1 MIMDNKEEIKERR
14 QFLNGD
20 RTIWAMVFILCGIS
34 LIEVFSASSRLTFGK
49 SSFLTPIISHTVHL
63 GIGLVGMYLVHLL
76 HYKWY
81 RLFPV
86 LLVPLSVIFLAYLS
100 FQSHSSSGAERWINL
115 GFFQLQ
121 PSELGKIGV
130 IMAVAYWLA
139 KLKPDDE
146 LSQFNTFWKIMALTG
161 LVCLLIVG
169 ENLSTAILLA
179 GVVYVMMILGGI
191 AWKRILILTGV
202 VTATGVVAL
211 LFLLSVPPQTL
222 KEMKFVPERA
232 LTWQA
237 RMLDYFPSK
246 DKLKELEDAK
256 NAAPENPEEIQAKK
270 VSEYVKNVAPEK
282 PQETHANIAIAS
294 SNILGKGPGNSDER
308 DYLQEASC
316 DFIYA
321 IIIEELGMVGGI
333 AVILV
338 YIILLFRVGR
348 IASRCKEKYPA
359 YLAMGLGML
368 IGLQAFINMSVAV
381 GLFPVTGQPLPLISK
396 GGTSVLMTS
405 GCIGMLLGIS
415 NTLDREARGE
425 YIMGQDA
432 DVPTPVDGN
441 ESFDE

>member
-1 MIMDNKEEIKERR
+1 MDNNGDKKEHR
-14 QFLNGD
+14 QLLKGD

-63 GIGLVGMYLVHLL
+63 FIGLIGMYLVHLL

-86 LLVPLSVIFLAYLS
+86 LLVPLSILLLGYLS
-100 FQSHSSSGAERWINL
+100 MRSMGSSGAERWINL

-146 LSQFNTFWKIMALTG
+146 LSQNNTFWKIIALTG

-179 GVVYVMMILGGI
+179 GVIFVMMILGGI
-191 AWKRILILTGV
+191 AWKRILALTGV
-202 VTATGVVAL
+202 VLSVGIVAL
-211 LFLLSVPPQTL
+211 IILLLVPPQTL
-222 KEMKFVPERA
+222 RETSFIPKRA
-232 LTWQA
+232 TTWQA
-237 RMLDYFPSK
+237 RILDFREAGSNDNMSAYEYA
-246 DKLKELEDAK
+246 KL
-256 NAAPENPEEIQAKK
+256 I
-270 VSEYVKNVAPEK
+270 APEK

-321 IIIEELGMVGGI
+321 IIIEELGMAGGI
-333 AVILV
+333 AVMLV

-348 IASRCKEKYPA
+348 MATRCKEKYPA

-368 IGLQAFINMSVAV
+368 LGLQAFINMSVAV

-415 NTLDREARGE
+415 NTLDREADGD
-425 YIMGQDA
+425 YIIGKDA
-432 DVPTPVDGN
+432 DVPKPVDGD
-441 ESFDE
+441 ESFE

>member
-1 MIMDNKEEIKERR
+1 MENNGEKKERR
-14 QFLNGD
+14 QLLNGD
-20 RTIWAMVFILCGIS
+20 RTIWAMVLILCAIS

-49 SSFLTPIISHTVHL
+49 SSFLTPIISHTIHL
-63 GIGLVGMYLVHLL
+63 SMGLVGMYLIHLL

-81 RLFPV
+81 RAFPI
-86 LLVPLSVIFLAYLS
+86 LLIPLSIGLLGWLS
-100 FQSHSSSGAERWINL
+100 IRSMSSSGAERWINL

-121 PSELGKIGV
+121 PSELAKIGV
-130 IMAVAYWLA
+130 IMLVASWLS

-146 LSQFNTFWKIMALTG
+146 LSQSNTFWKIMALTG

-179 GVVYVMMILGGI
+179 GVVFVMMILGGI
-191 AWKRILILTGV
+191 AWKRILALSGV
-202 VTATGVVAL
+202 VVAAGVVAL
-211 LFLLSVPPQTL
+211 LFLLLVPPQTL
-222 KEMKFVPERA
+222 RETSFIPKRA
-232 LTWQA
+232 TTWQA
-237 RMLDYFPSK
+237 RIRDFREAGSNGNQSAYEYA
-246 DKLKELEDAK
+246 KL
-256 NAAPENPEEIQAKK
+256 
-270 VSEYVKNVAPEK
+270 VAPEK

-321 IIIEELGMVGGI
+321 IIIEELGMAGGI
-333 AVILV
+333 VVMLV
-338 YIILLFRVGR
+338 YIILLYRVGR
-348 IASRCKEKYPA
+348 IATKCKEKYPA

-368 IGLQAFINMSVAV
+368 LGLQAFINMSVAV

-415 NTLDREARGE
+415 NVLEKETRGE
-425 YIMGQDA
+425 QVAGA
-432 DVPTPVDGN
+432 EAEVPTPISGN

>member
-1 MIMDNKEEIKERR
+1 MENNGENKEHR
-14 QFLNGD
+14 QLLNGD

-49 SSFLTPIISHTVHL
+49 SSFLTPIISHSIHL
-63 GIGLVGMYLVHLL
+63 VIGLVGMYLVHLL

-86 LLVPLSVIFLAYLS
+86 LLVPLAIVLLGYLS
-100 FQSHSSSGAERWINL
+100 MRSMGSSGAERWINL

-130 IMAVAYWLA
+130 IMSVAYWLA

-146 LSQFNTFWKIMALTG
+146 LSQSNTFWKIIALTG

-179 GVVYVMMILGGI
+179 GVIFVMMILGGI
-191 AWKRILILTGV
+191 AWKRILTLTGV
-202 VTATGVVAL
+202 VLSVGVVAL
-211 LFLLSVPPQTL
+211 LFLLLVPPQTL
-222 KEMKFVPERA
+222 RETGFIPKRA
-232 LTWQA
+232 TTWQA
-237 RMLDYFPSK
+237 RILDFRESGQNDEMSAYEYA
-246 DKLKELEDAK
+246 KL
-256 NAAPENPEEIQAKK
+256 
-270 VSEYVKNVAPEK
+270 VAPEK

-321 IIIEELGMVGGI
+321 IIIEELGMAGGI
-333 AVILV
+333 AVMLV

-348 IASRCKEKYPA
+348 IATRCKEKYPA

-368 IGLQAFINMSVAV
+368 LGLQAFINMSVAV

-396 GGTSVLMTS
+396 GGTSILMTS

-415 NTLDREARGE
+415 NTLEREAAGE
-425 YIMGQDA
+425 YMMGKDA
-432 DVPTPVDGN
+432 DLPKPVDGD
-441 ESFDE
+441 ESFE

>member
-1 MIMDNKEEIKERR
+1 MENTEDKPKRR
-14 QFLNGD
+14 QLLNGD

-49 SSFLTPIISHTVHL
+49 SSFLAPIISHTMHL
-63 GIGLVGMYLVHLL
+63 GIGLAGMWLVHLL

-86 LLVPLSVIFLAYLS
+86 LLVPLSILLLGYLS
-100 FQSHSSSGAERWINL
+100 IRSMGSSGAERWINL

-130 IMAVAYWLA
+130 IMSVAYWLS

-146 LSQFNTFWKIMALTG
+146 LSQANTFWKILALTG
-161 LVCLLIVG
+161 FVDALIVG
-169 ENLSTAILLA
+169 ENLSTAVLLA
-179 GVVYVMMILGGI
+179 GVIFVMMILGGI
-191 AWKRILILTGV
+191 AWRRMLALTGV
-202 VTATGVVAL
+202 VVGAGIVAVVIL
-211 LFLLSVPPQTL
+211 LFVPAQTIRDS
-222 KEMKFVPERA
+222 KIIPSRA
-232 LTWQA
+232 TTWQA
-237 RMLDYFPSK
+237 RLQDFSQTRNKPNAYEYA
-246 DKLKELEDAK
+246 KL
-256 NAAPENPEEIQAKK
+256 
-270 VSEYVKNVAPEK
+270 VAPEK
-282 PQETHANIAIAS
+282 PQETHANIAIAT

-321 IIIEELGMVGGI
+321 IIIEELGIVGG
-333 AVILV
+333 VIVMLV
-338 YIILLFRVGR
+338 YVVLLYRVGR
-348 IASRCKEKYPA
+348 IATKCKEKYPA

-368 IGLQAFINMSVAV
+368 LGLQAFINMSVAV

-415 NTLDREARGE
+415 NVLEKEAKGE
-425 YIMGQDA
+425 QALGTEA
-432 DVPTPVDGN
+432 DIPSPVDGN
-441 ESFDE
+441 ESFDEN

>member
-1 MIMDNKEEIKERR
+1 MENTEESPKRK
-14 QFLNGD
+14 QLLNGD

-49 SSFLTPIISHTVHL
+49 SSFLAPIISHTMHL
-63 GIGLVGMYLVHLL
+63 CIGLAGMYLVHLL

-86 LLVPLSVIFLAYLS
+86 LLVPLSVILLGYLS
-100 FQSHSSSGAERWINL
+100 VRSMGSSGAERWINL

-130 IMAVAYWLA
+130 IMTVAYWLS

-146 LSQFNTFWKIMALTG
+146 LSQVNTFWKIMALTG

-179 GVVYVMMILGGI
+179 GVIFVMMILGGI
-191 AWKRILILTGV
+191 AWKRILALAGV
-202 VTATGVVAL
+202 VAGTGVVAL
-211 LFLLSVPPQTL
+211 LFLVLVPPQTL
-222 KEMKFVPERA
+222 RETSFIPKRA
-232 LTWQA
+232 TTWQA
-237 RMLDYFPSK
+237 RILDFREAGSNGSMSAYEYA
-246 DKLKELEDAK
+246 KL
-256 NAAPENPEEIQAKK
+256 
-270 VSEYVKNVAPEK
+270 VAPEK

-321 IIIEELGMVGGI
+321 IIIEELGMAGGI
-333 AVILV
+333 VVMLV

-348 IASRCKEKYPA
+348 IATRCKEKYPA

-368 IGLQAFINMSVAV
+368 LGLQAFINMSVAV

-396 GGTSVLMTS
+396 GGTSVLMSS

-415 NTLDREARGE
+415 NVLEKEIRGE
-425 YIMGQDA
+425 QALGTDA
-432 DVPTPVDGN
+432 EIPSPVDGN

>member
-1 MIMDNKEEIKERR
+1 MENNGENKEHR
-14 QFLNGD
+14 QLLNGD

-49 SSFLTPIISHTVHL
+49 SSFLTPIISHSIHL
-63 GIGLVGMYLVHLL
+63 VIGLVGMYLVHLL

-86 LLVPLSVIFLAYLS
+86 LLVPLAIVLLGYLS
-100 FQSHSSSGAERWINL
+100 LRSMGSSGAERWINL

-146 LSQFNTFWKIMALTG
+146 LSQSNTFWKIIALTG

-179 GVVYVMMILGGI
+179 GVIFVMMILGGI
-191 AWKRILILTGV
+191 AWKRILTLTGV
-202 VTATGVVAL
+202 VLSVGVVAL
-211 LFLLSVPPQTL
+211 LFLLLVPPQTL
-222 KEMKFVPERA
+222 RETGFIPKRA
-232 LTWQA
+232 TTWQA
-237 RMLDYFPSK
+237 RILDFRESGQNDEMSAYEYA
-246 DKLKELEDAK
+246 KL
-256 NAAPENPEEIQAKK
+256 
-270 VSEYVKNVAPEK
+270 VAPEK

-321 IIIEELGMVGGI
+321 IIIEELGMAGGI
-333 AVILV
+333 AVMLV

-348 IASRCKEKYPA
+348 IATRCKEKYPA

-368 IGLQAFINMSVAV
+368 LGLQAFINMSVAV

-396 GGTSVLMTS
+396 GGTSILMTS

-415 NTLDREARGE
+415 NTLEREAAGE
-425 YIMGQDA
+425 YMMGKDA
-432 DVPTPVDGN
+432 DLPKPVDGD
-441 ESFDE
+441 ESFE

>member
-1 MIMDNKEEIKERR
+1 MENNGENKEHR
-14 QFLNGD
+14 QLLNGD

-49 SSFLTPIISHTVHL
+49 SSFLTPIISHSIHL
-63 GIGLVGMYLVHLL
+63 VIGLVGMYLLHLL

-86 LLVPLSVIFLAYLS
+86 LLVPLAIVLLGYLS
-100 FQSHSSSGAERWINL
+100 LRSMGSSGAERWINL

-146 LSQFNTFWKIMALTG
+146 LSQSNTFWKIIALTG

-179 GVVYVMMILGGI
+179 GVIFVMMILGGI
-191 AWKRILILTGV
+191 AWKRILTLTGV
-202 VTATGVVAL
+202 VLSVGVVAL
-211 LFLLSVPPQTL
+211 LFLLLVPPQTL
-222 KEMKFVPERA
+222 RETGFIPKRA
-232 LTWQA
+232 TTWQA
-237 RMLDYFPSK
+237 RILDFRESGQNDEMSAYEYA
-246 DKLKELEDAK
+246 KL
-256 NAAPENPEEIQAKK
+256 
-270 VSEYVKNVAPEK
+270 VAPEK

-321 IIIEELGMVGGI
+321 IIIEELGMAGGI
-333 AVILV
+333 AVMLV

-348 IASRCKEKYPA
+348 IATRCKEKYPA

-368 IGLQAFINMSVAV
+368 LGLQAFINMSVAV

-396 GGTSVLMTS
+396 GGTSILMTS

-415 NTLDREARGE
+415 NTLEREAAGE
-425 YIMGQDA
+425 YMMGKDA
-432 DVPTPVDGN
+432 DLPKPVDGD
-441 ESFDE
+441 ESFE